1 MPKVKVK
8 KVIDGD
14 TFQTERGR
22 FIRLAEVEAPELEE
36 RGGKKAKQELEKL
49 IKGEEVTYEQVGTSF
64 GRAVAR
70 VKVGGKSVN
79 KAMRDKGC
87 K

>member
-49 IKGEEVTYEQVGTSF
+49 IKGEAVTYEQVGTSF
-64 GRAVAR
+64 GRVVA
-70 VKVGGKSVN
+70 KVTIRRKSVN
-79 KAMRDKGC
+79 KTMRDKGY